1 VLPKYQICTGRIMTG
16 QFIVGTVLFM
26 LAVGFTANL
35 WLLAL
40 RHIHFQKIATF
51 YKRNSLGFIAC
62 LSLLSVT
69 TMFMQSIFLNALLQ
83 GITAAFVLF
92 VIFAWGRLTALGF
105 KFDVTY
111 TAIPE

>member
-1 VLPKYQICTGRIMTG
+1 MTG
-16 QFIVGTVLFM
+16 QFIVGTLLFVSI
-26 LAVGFTANL
+26 VGFTANL

-40 RHIHFQKIATF
+40 QHMHFQKIAAF
-51 YKRNSLGFIAC
+51 YKRNSIGFVAC

-69 TMFMQSIFLNALLQ
+69 TKFMQSIFLNALLQ
-83 GITAAFVLF
+83 GLTAAFVIF

-111 TAIPE
+111 AAMPE